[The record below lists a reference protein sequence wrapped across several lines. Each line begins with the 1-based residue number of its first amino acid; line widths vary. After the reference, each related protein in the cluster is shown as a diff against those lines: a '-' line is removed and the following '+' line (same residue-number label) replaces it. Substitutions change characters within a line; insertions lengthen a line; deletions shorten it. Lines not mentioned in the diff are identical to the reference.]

1 MCTHHLRVLPF
12 DRAECL
18 EVDETDETFLETEA
32 VFLVGTAK
40 YCIEAE
46 DSRLEIVDGFLSP

>member
-1 MCTHHLRVLPF
+1 MLPF

-18 EVDETDETFLETEA
+18 EVDETDETFLDTEA